1 MKFQQFEK
9 KKNDPWT
16 PLKNDNLTLKNPLV
30 LVFGNRHILEKTD
43 VYTDVKALFPDGE
56 IIFGSTAG
64 EIIGAQVLDDSLTL
78 TAIEF
83 EKSSYSIF
91 RENSLD
97 NNKDAIQLG
106 KTLIKKVPKEGLKH
120 IFIVSEGSFV
130 NGSALIEGLETL
142 TSDLNVA
149 ITGGLCGD
157 DSRFEKT
164 ISGYNENPKE
174 GEVILIAFYGE
185 SLEISYA
192 QYGGWTPF
200 GPERII
206 TKSDQNILYELD
218 HKPALDLYKKY
229 LGDKA
234 ADLPQ
239 SALLYPLSVKSKEK
253 KESIVRTIL
262 SIDEASNAMILAGD
276 VPEGSTVQ
284 LMMANIDRIV
294 DGALH
299 AAEIGMK
306 NRQHKPELALL
317 ISCIG
322 RKLVLDQRVEEEI
335 EEVIESIGPQ
345 ATVSGFY
352 SYGELAPFTGNK
364 NCELHNQTM
373 TLTLFSE

>member
-1 MKFQQFEK
+1 MRFQQFEK
-9 KKNDPWT
+9 KKNKNWT
-16 PLKNDNLTLKNPLV
+16 ALQANHLTLKKPLV
-30 LVFGNRHILEKTD
+30 LVFGNRYALENTN
-43 VYTDVKALFPDGE
+43 VYEEVKELFPDGE

-83 EKSSYSIF
+83 EKSTYTVF
-91 RENSLD
+91 RENSFD

-106 KTLIKKVPKEGLKH
+106 KALIRKVPKEGLKH
-120 IFIVSEGSFV
+120 IFIISEGSFI
-130 NGSALIEGLETL
+130 NGSALIEGLETM
-142 TSDLNVA
+142 TSNVA

-157 DSRFEKT
+157 DARFEKT

-174 GEVILIAFYGE
+174 GEVILIAFYGA

-218 HKPALDLYKKY
+218 NQPALDLYKKY

-234 ADLPQ
+234 AELPK
-239 SALLYPLSVKSKEK
+239 SALLYPLSVKTKNK

-262 SIDEASNAMILAGD
+262 TIDEESNAMILAGD
-276 VPEGSTVQ
+276 VPEGSIVQ
-284 LMMANIDRIV
+284 LMMANIDHIV

-306 NRQHKPELALL
+306 NRIHKPELALL

-335 EEVIESIGPQ
+335 EEVIEAIGSQ

-352 SYGELAPFTGNK
+352 SYGELAPFAGNQS
-364 NCELHNQTM
+364 CELHNQTM